1 ENLMLAFESITNK
14 FGKKKLAVGTCM
26 FPDRKWT
33 MCRNSLSQ
41 NYFSW
46 DELLKINN

>member
-1 ENLMLAFESITNK
+1 
-14 FGKKKLAVGTCM
+14 M